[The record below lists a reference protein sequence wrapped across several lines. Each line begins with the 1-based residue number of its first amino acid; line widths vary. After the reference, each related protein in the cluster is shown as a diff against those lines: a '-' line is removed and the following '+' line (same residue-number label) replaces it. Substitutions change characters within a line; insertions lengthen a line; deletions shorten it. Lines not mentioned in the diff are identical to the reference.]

1 MGRSRDSSPLERT
14 SVQLMIGVA
23 IIALCANSAVD
34 RTDEAL
40 PWEVT
45 LGGFCMFAVIF
56 SAVYAK
62 KTEVAL
68 GIASILFVAMPT
80 YFVHN
85 YEVAFD
91 NWKLGSLAPLSATK
105 GEMLTS
111 VWKNAPNS
119 SKYDEMLGLS
129 AVGLSLMHLS
139 LFNPGI
145 ALRINTSEV
154 YHSGLKL
161 DNPLTKERTHDYLLF
176 TSPRKVRRKTESLV
190 LLARVPTKFDTWPK
204 DIEDYEFSLQTAANI
219 VAPPTFYGE
228 LVKLDKGPAITVLKN
243 KHNLRP
249 FLLDVYDVQ
258 YHFDG

>member
-1 MGRSRDSSPLERT
+1 MGKKQKTNPLERT
-14 SVQLMIGVA
+14 SVQLMLGVA

-45 LGGFCMFAVIF
+45 LGGLCMFAVIF
-56 SAVYAK
+56 GAVYAE

-68 GIASILFVAMPT
+68 GISSILFILMPT

-85 YEVAFD
+85 YEIDFD
-91 NWKLGSLAPLSATK
+91 NWKLGSIAPLSSTK
-105 GEMLTS
+105 GETLTA
-111 VWKNAPNS
+111 VWRNAPNS
-119 SKYDEMLGLS
+119 SKWDDMLGLS
-129 AVGLSLMHLS
+129 AVSLSLMHFS

-145 ALRINTSEV
+145 ALRVNTSEV

-161 DNPLTKERTHDYLLF
+161 DDALTKERTHDYLLF

-190 LLARVPTKFDTWPK
+190 LLARVPTKFDVWPK
-204 DIEDYEFSLQTAANI
+204 DVEDYEFSLQTAANI
-219 VAPPTFYGE
+219 VAPPTFTGE
-228 LVKLDKGPAITVLKN
+228 LIKLDKGRGIQMLQN

-249 FLLDVYDVQ
+249 LLLDVYNVE
-258 YHFDG
+258 YKFEG